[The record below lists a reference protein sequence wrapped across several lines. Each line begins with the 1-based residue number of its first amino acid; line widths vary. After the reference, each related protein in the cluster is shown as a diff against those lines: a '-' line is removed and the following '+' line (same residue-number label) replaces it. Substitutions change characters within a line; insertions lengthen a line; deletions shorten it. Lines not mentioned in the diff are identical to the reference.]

1 MRILATCLSILF
13 ALLLAA
19 CATTTSVVMLD
30 PAKQYPP
37 TSSVQI
43 LLKPPDRPYVE
54 IAKLE
59 SQGVAG
65 EPETAVLEDARER
78 AAKIGADAIIVQESS
93 SVYQPPVVMYDPW
106 PAYMPWFYDRW
117 YGYGYPFPYWY
128 YPPPFAF
135 GPYMHTLP
143 GGNAYTVRSIA
154 IRFK

>member
-1 MRILATCLSILF
+1 MRIAASSLSILL

-30 PAKQYPP
+30 PSKQYPP

-43 LLKPPDRPYVE
+43 LLKAPDRPYVE

-59 SQGVAG
+59 SQGIPG

-106 PAYMPWFYDRW
+106 PVYMPWYYDRW
-117 YGYGYPFPYWY
+117 YGYGYPFWY
-128 YPPPFAF
+128 YPSPFGF
-135 GPYMHTLP
+135 QPYAHTLP

-154 IRFK
+154 IKFK